1 MNQIIDKIKLL
12 RDQLNNHNY
21 QYYIL
26 DAPIISDSEYDVLYR
41 ELQELETRHPELIS
55 NDSPTQRV
63 GAKPLESFGSID
75 HSVPMLSLDNAMNK
89 DETSAFYERLQKG
102 LKTDQTIEIIAEPK
116 LDGLGVELVYKN
128 GMLSHGSTR
137 GDGFTGED
145 ITLNLR
151 TIPSIPL
158 SLRTKNRDIIELLEV
173 RGEVFITK
181 AGFNEL
187 NNDRLDNDLPTFA
200 NPRNAA
206 AGSLRQLDPKVTA
219 ERHLS
224 IFCYEA
230 GQLKGASFNTHK
242 EFLSALKDW
251 GFPVNPEIKL
261 VNQLT
266 EMIDYHTNLEDI
278 RNDLPY
284 EIDGTVFKV
293 NNLSQRN
300 ILGSKSRSPRWAIAG
315 KFKSQQV
322 TTIINDIIPSIGRTG
337 AITPVAKLE
346 PVNVGGVVVTNAT
359 LHNQDEINRKDIR
372 IGDTVLIQR
381 AGDVIPEI
389 VKVIK
394 EKRVGKSLPYSL
406 PTICP
411 SCCDVVSRPEGD
423 AIARCKN
430 RSCPAQV
437 KGRIKHFISKSAF
450 DIDGFGEKLVDQLV
464 DKKIIKTVD
473 EIFKLKFEDL
483 VNLDRMAEKSAHNI
497 LSAIE
502 SSKQISFSRFIYS
515 LGIRNV
521 GAHLSKVIEKA
532 FNGNIYNFINA
543 PFEELENIDEVGP
556 IVAKTINEF
565 WQDNMNVN
573 VVESCLAMG
582 VKLNISLELVSEKL
596 MNKSIVF
603 TGSLTQFTRDE
614 AKSMAESH
622 GGKVSTSVSKNT
634 DFIVAGKGAGSKL
647 EKANSIGIPVFTEQE
662 FLNLIK

>member
-1 MNQIIDKIKLL
+1 MNQIIDKIKSI

-26 DAPIISDSEYDVLYR
+26 DAPIISDSEYDVLFR
-41 ELQELETRHPELIS
+41 KLQELETLHPELIS
-55 NDSPTQRV
+55 NDSPTQRI

-75 HSVPMLSLDNAMNK
+75 HSIPMLSLDNAMNK

-102 LKTDQTIEIIAEPK
+102 LKTDQSIEIVAEPK

-158 SLRTKNRDIIELLEV
+158 SLRTENRDIIELLEV

-187 NNDRLDNDLPTFA
+187 NNDRLNNDLPTFA

-219 ERHLS
+219 ERPLS

-230 GQLKGASFNTHK
+230 GQLKGESFNTHK

-251 GFPVNPEIKL
+251 GFPVNPEIKV

-266 EMIDYHTNLEDI
+266 EMIDYHTNLENM

-322 TTIINDIIPSIGRTG
+322 TTVINDIIPSIGRTG

-359 LHNQDEINRKDIR
+359 LHNQDEIDRKDIR

-394 EKRVGKSLPYSL
+394 EKRRGKSLPYSL

-411 SCCDVVSRPEGD
+411 SCCDEVFRLEGD
-423 AIARCKN
+423 AIARCEN

-483 VNLDRMAEKSAHNI
+483 VNLDRMAEKSAYNI

-521 GAHLSKVIEKA
+521 GSHLSKVIEKA

-543 PFEELENIDEVGP
+543 PFEDLENIDEVGP

-565 WQDNMNVN
+565 WQDKTNVN
-573 VVESCLAMG
+573 IVESCLALG
-582 VKLNISLELVSEKL
+582 VKLNINLELLSERL

-614 AKSMAESH
+614 AKSMAQNH
-622 GGKVSTSVSKNT
+622 GGKVSASVSKNT
-634 DFIVAGKGAGSKL
+634 DFVVAGEGAGSKL
-647 EKANSIGIPVFTEQE
+647 KKANSIGIPVLTEQE